1 MFKKNNIKDK
11 INFIYYSNT
20 YQIKTEKSLSH
31 SFPDKCK
38 YKEKHKKKQKMKYN
52 VCMKG

>member
-20 YQIKTEKSLSH
+20 NQIKTEKSLSY
-31 SFPDKCK
+31 SFPDKRK
-38 YKEKHKKKQKMKYN
+38 YKEKHKKSKNK
-52 VCMKG
+52 V